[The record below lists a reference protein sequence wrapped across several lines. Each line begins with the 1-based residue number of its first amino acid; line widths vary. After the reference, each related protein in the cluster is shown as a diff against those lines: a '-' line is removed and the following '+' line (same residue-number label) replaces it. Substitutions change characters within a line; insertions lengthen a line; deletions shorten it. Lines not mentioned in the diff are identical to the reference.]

1 MSETKPDSGHPDE
14 RTKRKDRKKEEYD
27 LLITGG
33 MIFDGSG
40 NPGVSGDVA
49 VKRDMIAQI
58 GHCIDK
64 TPAKRVID
72 ASGCAVAPGFIDPH
86 SHTDFELLVNPRAE
100 SKIRQGITTEIGGN
114 CGFSLFPPSNPQR
127 NYLQKKYDVTVDWN
141 NITEFFDILMRQ
153 GIALNYGSLIGHSDL
168 RGAVMGAADRPPTQ
182 EELKKMKVILEGHL
196 ESGAFG
202 LSSGLIYT
210 PGSFA
215 NTNELIE
222 LCRVVAIHNGVYST
236 HMRDEGDNI
245 LDAFEEAVTI
255 AKESKVSLQIS
266 HLKIAYPRNWP
277 KVHAILS
284 RISEVEKENVKIL
297 ADRYPYV
304 ATSTLLSVFLP
315 PWVKQGTTE
324 EYLRRL
330 QDPSIRR
337 QVCDH
342 IRNQEE
348 KIVSWDKIRISSVLT
363 EHNKHFLGKSVLA
376 IARELQKDPGDTIM
390 DLIVGEEDQ
399 VEMINFSLN
408 EDTFRQIILHP
419 LVVIGSDGWA
429 LSPYGKLA
437 EGKPH
442 PRSYGTFPRML
453 GRYVREEKIMTLGR
467 AIQKM
472 TSITAKKFG
481 LTWRGWLREG
491 FFADIVIFDPDRVT
505 DRATWEEP
513 HQYPEG
519 INYVIVN
526 GRVVIDQG
534 RHTGLLPGR
543 VLKKEIPL
551 TFVY

>member
-1 MSETKPDSGHPDE
+1 MSKKQTNNNHPDKRDE
-14 RTKRKDRKKEEYD
+14 RMSRKEYD

-33 MIFDGSG
+33 TIFDGSG
-40 NPGVSGDVA
+40 NPGVAGDVA
-49 VKRDMIAQI
+49 IKRDMIVKI
-58 GHCIDK
+58 GKNIDK
-64 TPAKRVID
+64 SSAHKVID
-72 ASGCAVAPGFIDPH
+72 AFGCTVTPGFIDPH
-86 SHTDFELLVNPRAE
+86 SHTDFELLVNPKAE

-114 CGFSLFPPSNPQR
+114 CGFSVFPPSNLNR
-127 NYLQKKYDVTVDWN
+127 HNLKKKYDIEIDWFDVTG
-141 NITEFFDILMRQ
+141 FFDLLARQ

-168 RGAVMGAADRPPTQ
+168 RGTVMGAADRPPTPQ
-182 EELKKMKVILEGHL
+182 ELDRMKVLLEENL
-196 ESGAFG
+196 EAGVFG

-210 PGSFA
+210 PGCFA
-215 NTNELIE
+215 HTNELIE
-222 LCRVVAIHNGVYST
+222 LCRIVAIHNGVYST
-236 HMRDEGDNI
+236 HMRDEGDNLI
-245 LDAFEEAVTI
+245 EAVEEAITI

-266 HLKIAYPRNWP
+266 HLKMAYSRNWP

-304 ATSTLLSVFLP
+304 ATSTLLSVFIP

-324 EYLRRL
+324 EYLGRL
-330 QDPSIRR
+330 KDPSLRR
-337 QVCDH
+337 QLYDY
-342 IRNQEE
+342 IRKQEE
-348 KIVSWDKIRISSVLT
+348 KIGSWDNIRISSVLT
-363 EHNKHFLGKSVLA
+363 DDNKRFIGKSILK
-376 IARELQKDPGDTIM
+376 IAMELQKEPGDVII
-390 DLIVGEEDQ
+390 DLLIEEEDQ

-408 EDTFRQIILHP
+408 EDNFRQIILHP

-453 GRYVREEKIMTLGR
+453 GRYVREEKIMTMGE

-472 TSITAKKFG
+472 TSRTAIKFG
-481 LTWRGWLREG
+481 LKWRGWLREG
-491 FFADIVIFDPDRVT
+491 FFADIVVFDSDRII

-519 INYVIVN
+519 IHYVIVN
-526 GRVVIDQG
+526 GQVVIDQG
-534 RHTGLLPGR
+534 NHTGLLPGR

-551 TFVY
+551 RFVY

>member
-1 MSETKPDSGHPDE
+1 MSDTIKNNRHPRE
-14 RTKRKDRKKEEYD
+14 RNGGASPEEYD

-33 MIFDGSG
+33 TIFDGSA
-40 NPGVSGDVA
+40 NPGVAGDVA
-49 VKRDMIAQI
+49 IKRDMIVKI
-58 GHCIDK
+58 GKHIDK
-64 TPAKRVID
+64 STARKVID
-72 ASGCAVAPGFIDPH
+72 AAGYAVTPGFIDPH
-86 SHTDFELLVNPRAE
+86 SHTDFELLVNPKAE
-100 SKIRQGITTEIGGN
+100 SKIRQGVTTEIGGN
-114 CGFSLFPPSNPQR
+114 CGFSLFPPSNVNR
-127 NYLQKKYDVTVDWN
+127 SYLKKKYDIAMDWEN
-141 NITEFFDILMRQ
+141 LTEFFDLLARR

-168 RGAVMGAADRPPTQ
+168 RGSVMGAADRPPTSK
-182 EELKKMKVILEGHL
+182 ELDKMKVLLEEHL
-196 ESGAFG
+196 EAGVFG

-210 PGSFA
+210 PGCFA
-215 NTNELIE
+215 HINELIE

-245 LDAFEEAVTI
+245 LEAVEEAIAI

-266 HLKIAYPRNWP
+266 HLKMAYPRNWP

-304 ATSTLLSVFLP
+304 ATSTLLSVFIP

-324 EYLRRL
+324 EYLERL
-330 QDPSIRR
+330 KDPSIRR
-337 QVCDH
+337 QVYDY
-342 IRNQEE
+342 IRKQEE
-348 KIVSWDKIRISSVLT
+348 RIGSWDKIRISSVLT
-363 EHNKHFLGKSVLA
+363 ESNKRFIGKSILRTA
-376 IARELQKDPGDTIM
+376 IELRKNPA
-390 DLIVGEEDQ
+390 DLIIDLLIEEEDH

-408 EDTFRQIILHP
+408 EDNFKQIIAHP

-429 LSPYGKLA
+429 LSPYGALA

-453 GRYVREEKIMTLGR
+453 GRYVREEKIMTLGQ

-472 TSITAKKFG
+472 TSRTANKFG
-481 LTWRGWLREG
+481 LKWRGWLREG
-491 FFADIVIFDPDRVT
+491 FFADIVIFDPERII

-519 INYVIVN
+519 MHYVIVN
-526 GRVVIDQG
+526 GKVVIDQG
-534 RHTGLLPGR
+534 NHTGLLPGR